1 MDSHLNDYNA
11 SINLYQQFLNHLTS
25 TCLFFT
31 QIAFNGVTTATDTN
45 ISIRRT
51 LLKAQWTVRFD
62 MIKRF
67 CVMDELKMRFLS
79 YIIR

>member
-11 SINLYQQFLNHLTS
+11 SINLYQQFLNHLTL